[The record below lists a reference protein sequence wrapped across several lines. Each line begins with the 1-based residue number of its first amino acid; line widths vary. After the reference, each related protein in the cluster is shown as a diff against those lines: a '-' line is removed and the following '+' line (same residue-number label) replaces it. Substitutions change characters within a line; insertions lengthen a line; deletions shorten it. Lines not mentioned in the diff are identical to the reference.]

1 MSFVSGKKVVEDEK
15 YEPKIHIS
23 SRSFLAR
30 ASQRGHIY
38 SQSQEDVDDIN
49 NKQKS
54 WTAAIYPQLQQREV
68 KDIINMRGGE
78 RYRHQQSNISKR
90 C

>member
-23 SRSFLAR
+23 SRSFLTR

-49 NKQKS
+49 KKQKS